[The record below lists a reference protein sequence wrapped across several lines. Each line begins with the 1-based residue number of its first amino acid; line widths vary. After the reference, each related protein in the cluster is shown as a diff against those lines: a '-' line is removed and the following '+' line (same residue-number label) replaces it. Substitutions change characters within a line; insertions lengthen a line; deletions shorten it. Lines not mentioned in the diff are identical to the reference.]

1 MNYRPFIPGEDLKI
15 GMKVQILPDVEI
27 VEIDNTRDTPHK
39 ILVDGITRWVNLL
52 ELGDIRVFVED
63 SDTVYEEK

>member
-1 MNYRPFIPGEDLKI
+1 MNYRPVKPGEDLKI

-39 ILVDGITRWVNLL
+39 ILVDGITRWANLL
-52 ELGDIRVFVED
+52 QMGDIRIFVED
-63 SDTVYEEK
+63 SDTAYEEK

>member
-1 MNYRPFIPGEDLKI
+1 MHYRPFIPGEDLKI

-39 ILVDGITRWVNLL
+39 ILVDGITRWANLL
-52 ELGDIRVFVED
+52 QMGDIRIFVED
-63 SDTVYEEK
+63 SDTAYEEK

>member
-39 ILVDGITRWVNLL
+39 ILVDGITRWANLL
-52 ELGDIRVFVED
+52 QMGDIRIFVED
-63 SDTVYEEK
+63 SDTAYEEK